1 MGAKGRGV
9 LRDFRMA
16 RVRCCV
22 VVGLSGMHANHHVQF
37 QFRLNA
43 LAGNI
48 PGVKKASW

>member
-16 RVRCCV
+16 RVSHCDSDQSE
-22 VVGLSGMHANHHVQF
+22 GANTDGHVQF

>member
-16 RVRCCV
+16 RVSCCV
-22 VVGLSGMHANHHVQF
+22 VVRSSGMHADHLVQF

>member
-16 RVRCCV
+16 RVSHRAARSKQ
-22 VVGLSGMHANHHVQF
+22 GRSADFHVQF